1 MSDFI
6 LSAAGRRYIQLWEVI
21 SGPGTDKIRENVL
34 ESIGQGTLRKS
45 LDERRHIFRRLL
57 RQNKIYDQQ
66 FSTLFSPPGGANAEP
81 DYKAIDIT
89 LWVIICKTVTVH
101 RRGIDWFRSPS
112 DTDVA
117 WEHDAVRLRD
127 ARNHLSHLIQP
138 KITDEDYQQLSGCV
152 KQALRRLGVSMDELT
167 KLFTD
172 DDSYVLS
179 EEAKN
184 YIRLRVLVVEVG
196 TERIRYHILKNINYI
211 SLHDAVQAHVDK
223 LVNDISP
230 FQKAVLYPSKNEQNL
245 QKTLETDVDIS
256 LWTVVAR
263 KLLKPEV
270 VGKFD
275 WKSEPSADQREWFHD
290 VCRVRDV
297 RNYLAHLPR
306 PRVTQE
312 EFIERWVELTGALIR
327 LGGDEKLI
335 RSYLG
340 QDFHGMQPEYITT
353 SQYVLYNVL
362 SCLD

>member
-1 MSDFI
+1 M
-6 LSAAGRRYIQLWEVI
+6 
-21 SGPGTDKIRENVL
+21 
-34 ESIGQGTLRKS
+34 
-45 LDERRHIFRRLL
+45 
-57 RQNKIYDQQ
+57 
-66 FSTLFSPPGGANAEP
+66 
-81 DYKAIDIT
+81 
-89 LWVIICKTVTVH
+89 
-101 RRGIDWFRSPS
+101 
-112 DTDVA
+112 
-117 WEHDAVRLRD
+117 
-127 ARNHLSHLIQP
+127 
-138 KITDEDYQQLSGCV
+138 
-152 KQALRRLGVSMDELT
+152 
-167 KLFTD
+167 
-172 DDSYVLS
+172 
-179 EEAKN
+179 
-184 YIRLRVLVVEVG
+184 
-196 TERIRYHILKNINYI
+196 
-211 SLHDAVQAHVDK
+211 DK

-353 SQYVLYNVL
+353 NEGVLRLMRRAQWGARDPVQPLQPFDNVPARYAIISHCVYTKRCRNTYECCMQVANIQRYHIDDRKFDDIAYNYLVSNDGIVYEGRGSDYISSTALGWNSVSIGIAYLGQYISGDGACQEALTAMRLLLVHLVCLGKLQPNYILYGLRQVRPMHDAPKADLYNDL
-362 SCLD
+362 NKWPEWREYEPATRAN